1 MATDNIGTEI
11 LLKDFLLTNTYK
23 DIAEEIRQ
31 GETPE
36 ARKAIKETMKNMI
49 PCVTIGGKFSQR
61 GSEHLIEASGLI
73 SIDIDLK
80 DNGVEVMKKIP
91 SILGKLK
98 YVAYFSK
105 SISGD
110 GYFAIIKLEN
120 PKHFKQ
126 HFLALEQEMN
136 SYGITLDKSCKDIT
150 RLRFA
155 SYDAE
160 CYYNPDA
167 TTYYW
172 EVEPNKPP
180 KVKSQQHISSS
191 TMSDQERLANELN
204 FMKNQNIDIQ
214 DDYDTWFK
222 MGMALNSAF
231 GEDGRGLFHEFSK
244 LSDKYDKDECDTQY
258 NNIVSHY
265 NSDSEIT
272 LGTLF
277 HIIKEAKE
285 HKMIS

>member
-1 MATDNIGTEI
+1 
-11 LLKDFLLTNTYK
+11 
-23 DIAEEIRQ
+23 
-31 GETPE
+31 
-36 ARKAIKETMKNMI
+36 MK
-49 PCVTIGGKFSQR
+49 T
-61 GSEHLIEASGLI
+61 
-73 SIDIDLK
+73 
-80 DNGVEVMKKIP
+80 
-91 SILGKLK
+91 
-98 YVAYFSK
+98 
-105 SISGD
+105 
-110 GYFAIIKLEN
+110 
-120 PKHFKQ
+120 
-126 HFLALEQEMN
+126 
-136 SYGITLDKSCKDIT
+136 YGITLDKTCKDIT

-155 SYDAE
+155 SFDPD

-172 EVEPNKPP
+172 EVEPNQPP
-180 KVKSQQHISSS
+180 KVKSQQYISSS

-204 FMKNQNIDIQ
+204 FMKNQNIVIQ

-265 NSDSEIT
+265 DSDSEIT